1 MRNVFTA
8 QTPAEAHL
16 VAGVLTEAGIEC
28 VVEGEL
34 LTGVRWELPPDASTL
49 PGVFVR
55 DEDAPRAIA
64 LIAERHV
71 PRNEAEPPEMPDD
84 EMPERPGLVWFK
96 RWLLASIVASVVA
109 LLTGTIEFV
118 ASLAGSTFLSSPFP
132 PMVLPIV
139 VFCVSWAIAWL
150 VIPAPRVAR

>member
-55 DEDAPRAIA
+55 DEDAARALA
-64 LIAERHV
+64 LIAERHT
-71 PRNEAEPPEMPDD
+71 AIATMEPPTLPDD
-84 EMPERPGLVWFK
+84 EMPERRGLLWFK
-96 RWLLASIVASVVA
+96 RLLLAGVISPIA
-109 LLTGTIEFV
+109 LLLLSAVEFV
-118 ASLAGSTFLSSPFP
+118 ASLAGTPGLTSRVPSP
-132 PMVLPIV
+132 VLLFVILG
-139 VFCVSWAIAWL
+139 VSFAIACL
-150 VIPAPRVAR
+150 VVPARRAPA